1 MNPLI
6 FIGIGLLA
14 GILGGM
20 FGIGGASI
28 SIPALIYLAG
38 FSQHMAQGTLLAAMV
53 PPIGFLAAL
62 RYWQSG
68 NVNIKVALMIC
79 LGFFVGGYF
88 GASLAQLV
96 AEPVLKKMFGGL
108 LFLVSLY
115 MIFCK

>member
-88 GASLAQLV
+88 GASLAQQIS
-96 AEPVLKKMFGGL
+96 EPVMKKMFGSL

-115 MIFCK
+115 MIFGK